1 MKKGRSAAVLSSA
14 IVLVLIWS
22 ALVMSLDYRE
32 LILGAAVSILIAAAT
47 GGFFTGNVFR
57 LLNPARLAAFFG
69 YVLFFLGRMVMANI
83 DVFLRVIRPVV
94 PVRPGIV
101 RASLKLKNRRAR
113 TVVANSITLT
123 PGTLTVDMN
132 DSHIYVHWISL
143 PGGNAEAET
152 QKMVDGFAHRLE
164 KVFD

>member
-14 IVLVLIWS
+14 VVLILIWS
-22 ALVMSLDYRE
+22 ALTMSLDYRE
-32 LILGAAVSILIAAAT
+32 LVLGAVVSILIAAAT
-47 GGFFTGNVFR
+47 AGYFTGNVFR
-57 LLNPARLAAFFG
+57 LFNPVRFGAFFG

-94 PVRPGIV
+94 PVHPGIV
-101 RASLKLKNRRAR
+101 RASLELGSERAR
-113 TVVANSITLT
+113 TIVANSITLT

-143 PGGNAEAET
+143 PDGDATAET

-164 KVFD
+164 KLFD